1 MIVLVVGGDKV
12 AILISDSSSWTI
24 SIKAKTEQCIF
35 SYVEEN
41 SKHHIFMHENWK
53 YDNGKLCIPVHT
65 SPVGLALPAM
75 SVQGILEPSLQ
86 QRPCSSLCSHKL
98 AFHIHLS
105 LITDW
110 WSIFTS
116 FILYCVSCDVRPCR
130 NKNFDFGICTLFDVS
145 GCSFWKEYPQ
155 TIKKWWYLYIIFVYH
170 TMSVQYSKNFN
181 KGMQILGKSKFNNN
195 AANRSK

>member
-12 AILISDSSSWTI
+12 VILVSDSSSWTI

-53 YDNGKLCIPVHT
+53 YDNGKLFIPVHT
-65 SPVGLALPAM
+65 LPVGLALLAM
-75 SVQGILEPSLQ
+75 LVQGILEPSLQ
-86 QRPCSSLCSHKL
+86 QRPCSSLRSHKL

-110 WSIFTS
+110 WSTFTS

-130 NKNFDFGICTLFDVS
+130 S
-145 GCSFWKEYPQ
+145 
-155 TIKKWWYLYIIFVYH
+155 KKLWFWYLYMIWCQWMFLFEGIPSNHKEMLVFVHHICISYDV
-170 TMSVQYSKNFN
+170 SA
-181 KGMQILGKSKFNNN
+181 ILQKLQQSH
-195 AANRSK
+195 ANPW